1 MSNYQKF
8 MVGDYVNYIGLTYQ
22 TDLTKE
28 GKKLVGCVHATV
40 ANEEDRYVVEFLET
54 KNEDSYVIHARN
66 LTIHHPSKKDGGPEV
81 APRRRKRDDD
91 TV

>member
-8 MVGDYVNYIGLTYQ
+8 MVGDQVNYIGLTFQ
-22 TDLTKE
+22 TELTKD
-28 GKKLVGCVHATV
+28 GKRLVGCVHATV

-54 KNEDSYVIHARN
+54 KNEDSYVMHARN
-66 LTIHHPSKKDGGPEV
+66 LQTHRPKQKEAGPEV
-81 APRRRKRDDD
+81 APRRRKRDED

>member
-1 MSNYQKF
+1 M
-8 MVGDYVNYIGLTYQ
+8 VNYVGLTFQ
-22 TDLTKE
+22 TELTKE
-28 GKKLVGCVHATV
+28 GKRLVGWIHAAV
-40 ANEEDRYVVEFLET
+40 GNQEDTYVVEFPET